1 MTDNNRLFTDKE
13 LEEFTKG
20 HIELALEALENNDV
34 EKAKYWCHRNEETK
48 HWIHDHFVYWV
59 TSLLSHIQRTYGE
72 DATIEALSKSYFLP
86 MLEFERKRKELGI
99 KKYMEMWVDGILRHH
114 GMMPGLKIEEDNE
127 KFIITLGRCGSGG
140 FMIDRGDYGGSCGF
154 TRLTKARPETWG
166 EENVPVYCAHCTQVE
181 IWSNLLGGA
190 KAQTIVVA
198 KSKLLPGE
206 PCVLHFYKDP
216 KYVPEKFIARV
227 GLDKTHWHE
236 EIRVKHID

>member
-127 KFIITLGRCGSGG
+127 K
-140 FMIDRGDYGGSCGF
+140 
-154 TRLTKARPETWG
+154 K
-166 EENVPVYCAHCTQVE
+166 
-181 IWSNLLGGA
+181 
-190 KAQTIVVA
+190 K
-198 KSKLLPGE
+198 K
-206 PCVLHFYKDP
+206 
-216 KYVPEKFIARV
+216 EKN
-227 GLDKTHWHE
+227 
-236 EIRVKHID
+236 